1 MSKITDLISNI
12 GTNPTFIAFNAH
24 CWFAFAALVTWGDPV
39 GFPVLLAVAAVKEF
53 WFDANYETPKQ
64 NFLDNFTDFT
74 GYLVGL
80 GLGYIK
86 ITYLI

>member
-1 MSKITDLISNI
+1 MSKITDLISSI

-24 CWFAFAALVTWGDPV
+24 CWFAFAALVIWNNPV
-39 GFPVLLAVAAVKEF
+39 GFPVLLAGAAVKEF

-64 NFLDNFTDFT
+64 TFLDNFTDFT

>member
-1 MSKITDLISNI
+1 MSKITDFISNV
-12 GTNPTFIAFNAH
+12 GTSQFFITFNAH
-24 CWFAFAALVTWGDPV
+24 CWFAFAALVIWGDPV
-39 GFPVLLAVAAVKEF
+39 GFPILLAAAAVKEF

-64 NFLDNFTDFT
+64 TFLDNFEDFA